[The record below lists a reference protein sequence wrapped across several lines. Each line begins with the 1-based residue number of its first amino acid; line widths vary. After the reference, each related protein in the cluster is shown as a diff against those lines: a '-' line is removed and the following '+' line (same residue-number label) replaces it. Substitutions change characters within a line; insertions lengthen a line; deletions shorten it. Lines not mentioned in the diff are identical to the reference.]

1 MYIHNLIEVY
11 IYKWVLIDKWVNII
25 HSNINRHLQGLL
37 CALKDDA
44 DQEINETSTLPSK
57 SFWSGGESS
66 HCKVQYLLQWRCHKV
81 DSLGTIKEGSLE
93 EVMSSMRLKG
103 YKRSLPNKEMAE
115 TLLIKKKK
123 EERKKL
129 PRKGYFMQRHHRVCG
144 WRTKV
149 FKQKRIFPE
158 FSSGPKLRSTYCNC
172 RLLIIC
178 EITCVMSAFLA
189 WEQAGSFH
197 SLLQANH
204 LGPTGF
210 LMA

>member
-1 MYIHNLIEVY
+1 MYMHNLIEVY

-123 EERKKL
+123 KKERKCQERDIL
-129 PRKGYFMQRHHRVCG
+129 CRGITGCVG
-144 WRTKV
+144 
-149 FKQKRIFPE
+149 
-158 FSSGPKLRSTYCNC
+158 GGLRSLSKREYSQN
-172 RLLIIC
+172 
-178 EITCVMSAFLA
+178 S
-189 WEQAGSFH
+189 
-197 SLLQANH
+197 LQAQS
-204 LGPTGF
+204 
-210 LMA
+210 